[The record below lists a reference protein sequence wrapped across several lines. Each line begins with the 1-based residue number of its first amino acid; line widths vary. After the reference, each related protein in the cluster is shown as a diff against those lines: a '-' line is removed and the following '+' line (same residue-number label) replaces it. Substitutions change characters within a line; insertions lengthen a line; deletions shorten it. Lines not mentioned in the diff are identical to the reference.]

1 MQAVGVGPKIYR
13 AAFGL
18 IAAAAMLGVAACS
31 GGQSGGS
38 PAAAPSSQGA
48 AACPSGSPSSTAAL
62 TASGQQFIGDG
73 LNVTAVASLD
83 PNYGVNG
90 TIDVKVTVLCPAG
103 ITDVS
108 VFQSYEYYGSTV
120 GAHLNEVAHSGNTWT
135 FALFADDLSG
145 LQPFQ
150 VALYQGALSG
160 SGKPALATIFFK
172 WPASLVKDMAS

>member
-1 MQAVGVGPKIYR
+1 MQAVGFGLKIYR
-13 AAFGL
+13 VAFGL
-18 IAAAAMLGVAACS
+18 IAAATLLGVAACS
-31 GGQSGGS
+31 GGQPGGS
-38 PAAAPSSQGA
+38 PTATSPQGA
-48 AACPSGSPSSTAAL
+48 ATCPSGSPSSTAAL

-90 TIDVKVTVLCPAG
+90 TIEVKVTVLCPTG